1 MKSGYVGNLP
11 ARTYVA
17 LLRSKRPLRNQG
29 FTLIE
34 LTMVIFLISLML
46 TITLPKL
53 QNIALSDTLKNT
65 LRTLTST
72 VNELRYQAIRENQ
85 TYYLNYDFGT
95 KKFWSDSPNLTIE
108 QRTLAKQ
115 NAVALPSEIS
125 VIDITFIDGEVL
137 SAGQVSIAINKEGY
151 ADPAVIHLG
160 SNDGRQYTFV
170 LRPFLANINIVK
182 DYVKI
187 SDVKL

>member
-1 MKSGYVGNLP
+1 MKFSPDRNLLIQSS
-11 ARTYVA
+11 AKAIRFQCS
-17 LLRSKRPLRNQG
+17 RNNQG

-34 LTMVIFLISLML
+34 LTMVILLVGLML
-46 TITLPKL
+46 TITLPNL
-53 QNIALSDTLKNT
+53 RNMALSDNLKNT

-72 VNELRYQAIRENQ
+72 VNELRYQAIRESR

-95 KKFWSDSPNLTIE
+95 KKFWVDSSYLTIE
-108 QRTLAKQ
+108 ERTLAKQ
-115 NAVALPSEIS
+115 NAVALSSDIY
-125 VIDITFIDGEVL
+125 VIDIIFLDGEVL
-137 SAGQVSIAINKEGY
+137 STGQASIGINRDGY

-160 SNDGRQYTFV
+160 SDDGRQFTFV
-170 LRPFLANINIVK
+170 LRPFLASVNIVK